1 MSTLLDLVFS
11 NGWRSIA
18 LALLV
23 VVGLQWVQEARL
35 SARLAH
41 AESAL
46 ALATDTAE
54 LAGDMRAAAEV
65 SAENWRAIAET
76 LDQRLGALVEEVRAQ
91 QHRDAEQVRA
101 ARAAEAEA
109 NAVLAA
115 WMDRYAQATREPSC
129 RALLETPLCVAVD

>member
-23 VVGLQWVQEARL
+23 VVGVQWVQEARI

-46 ALATDTAE
+46 ALATDTGE

-76 LDQRLGALVEEVRAQ
+76 LDQRLSALLEEAHAQ
-91 QHRDAEQVRA
+91 QLRDAEQVRA

>member
-23 VVGLQWVQEARL
+23 VVGVQWVQEAKL

-65 SAENWRAIAET
+65 SAENWRAVAET
-76 LDQRLGALVEEVRAQ
+76 LDQRLRALVEEVRAQ